1 MRRRTFVRTTVAGGL
16 LTLGGKTGAVTQ
28 DATARFP
35 APAPLPFREEK
46 SGLKIT
52 AIRAV
57 KLVPKRPLPTYEP
70 AVGSW
75 NTSQVEV
82 AHPLSGYPRF
92 KPRRS
97 LFFADDLGPDTVVVE
112 TDKGITGFGYGG
124 PGTAFVVERH
134 LPKLLLGEDPFQVE
148 RLWDIMW
155 RGTLYYG
162 RKGAVVHAISAVDN
176 ALWDIVGKA
185 LHKPVYQL
193 LGKVDR
199 QRVPG
204 YCTGNNIEQA
214 AEFGFKKLKL
224 ALPYGPADGE
234 KGLDKNE
241 QLVQRARRILGPDGE
256 IMLDCWMALT
266 ESYTEQLAARLKP
279 YRVYW
284 MEECLMPDDYVGMG
298 RLNARVDSTRMATGE
313 HEYTRY
319 GFEMLA
325 RHKAAD
331 IWQPDMKWCG
341 GLTEMRWIDSLARAN
356 RTPVIPHGGW
366 RDGAAHFVFSN
377 RNTPWCEMFL
387 PWPGGPKEVYDRF
400 EEENGI
406 TRGPEGIYMRPPDRP
421 GFGFELRPV

>member
-134 LPKLLLGEDPFQVE
+134 
-148 RLWDIMW
+148 
-155 RGTLYYG
+155 
-162 RKGAVVHAISAVDN
+162 
-176 ALWDIVGKA
+176 
-185 LHKPVYQL
+185 
-193 LGKVDR
+193 
-199 QRVPG
+199 
-204 YCTGNNIEQA
+204 
-214 AEFGFKKLKL
+214 
-224 ALPYGPADGE
+224 
-234 KGLDKNE
+234 
-241 QLVQRARRILGPDGE
+241 
-256 IMLDCWMALT
+256 
-266 ESYTEQLAARLKP
+266 
-279 YRVYW
+279 
-284 MEECLMPDDYVGMG
+284 
-298 RLNARVDSTRMATGE
+298 
-313 HEYTRY
+313 
-319 GFEMLA
+319 
-325 RHKAAD
+325 
-331 IWQPDMKWCG
+331 
-341 GLTEMRWIDSLARAN
+341 
-356 RTPVIPHGGW
+356 
-366 RDGAAHFVFSN
+366 
-377 RNTPWCEMFL
+377 
-387 PWPGGPKEVYDRF
+387 
-400 EEENGI
+400 
-406 TRGPEGIYMRPPDRP
+406 
-421 GFGFELRPV
+421 